1 MQINFRRCIAI
12 FCCSF
17 DSFIIAA
24 ELRLQRNDWDAERT
38 KVVSKTYYNGEKLV
52 EKLGK
57 ISFISTVQPQTEP
70 RRRRT
75 STKPRLRYSF
85 RCELSKFSNIFLGI
99 PF

>member
-57 ISFISTVQPQTEP
+57 ISFISTVQPADG
-70 RRRRT
+70 
-75 STKPRLRYSF
+75 TKKKKNFY
-85 RCELSKFSNIFLGI
+85 
-99 PF
+99 